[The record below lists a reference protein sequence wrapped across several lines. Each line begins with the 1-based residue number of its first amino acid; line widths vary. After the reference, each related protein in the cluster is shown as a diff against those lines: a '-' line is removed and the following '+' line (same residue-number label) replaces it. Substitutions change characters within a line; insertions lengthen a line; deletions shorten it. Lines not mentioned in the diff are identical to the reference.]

1 MDNSRDIIRNFYD
14 QNSQQEWERLD
25 RHPYEFA
32 ITTRMMDRYIQPG
45 DSILDI
51 GGGPGRYSLHYLQK
65 GNPVLLTDLSQG
77 NIDFALRLAAERDL
91 SLRALA
97 CDALEIEQHVHEKF
111 NHVFLM
117 GPLYHLLNEA
127 ERVQAVNAAL
137 AMLKPG
143 GILYASFLLMFSGI
157 IFFLR
162 EASDLI
168 ISPGEEV
175 WLNAVRKQIS
185 WSGDAFTKAF
195 FIDQDKI
202 LPFMQQFDV
211 EIMHLFGQEGITST
225 HNYELQAQPEEIQNA
240 WVDFAVDLC
249 EMPKYLSHSEHAMVI
264 SKKRNGL
271 PDLTMEYP
279 KGTMPGLK
287 R

>member
-65 GNPVLLTDLSQG
+65 GNLVLLTDLSQG
-77 NIDFALRLAAERDL
+77 NINFALRLAAERDL

-111 NHVFLM
+111 DHVFLM
-117 GPLYHLLNEA
+117 GPLYHLLDEA

-162 EASDLI
+162 EAPELI

-185 WSGDAFTKAF
+185 WGGDAFTKAF

-211 EIMHLFGQEGITST
+211 EILHLFGQEGITST
-225 HNYELQAQPEEIQNA
+225 HNYELQAQSEEIQKA
-240 WVDFAVDLC
+240 WIDFAVDLC